1 MASAPLI
8 SVVIPCYNHARFLRE
23 AIDSIGTP
31 SRPVEVVVVDDGST
45 DDSAE
50 VADSCARNQ
59 VNGRFVRVIRQANS
73 GVSAA
78 RNRGFRE
85 SRGEFVVFLDS
96 DDRLAGNAL
105 DVGARALDDHPEAV
119 FVYGRCQI
127 MAGDGTL
134 LPTPQ
139 QPRIDRHAYHE
150 LLRNNYIW
158 TPANVMFRRGPLERY
173 GAFDPAL
180 SGSAD
185 YELYLRLA
193 RFYPIH
199 DHGHLVAHYRRHGT
213 NIRSNAARMLRET
226 LMVLRSQRPYVD
238 GDPEAMGAYREGWRN
253 WQEFYGSRLVNEIR
267 DHAHAGE
274 WAPALQKAIVLGLF
288 YPRGLAHHTR
298 QRLRR
303 ARALSAPG

>member
-1 MASAPLI
+1 MASPTLI
-8 SVVIPCYNHARFLRE
+8 SVVIPCYNHSRFLRE
-23 AIDSIGTP
+23 AIDSVGTP

-50 VADSCARNQ
+50 VAERCAGNRL
-59 VNGRFVRVIRQANS
+59 NGRSIRVVRQSHS
-73 GVSAA
+73 GVAAA

-85 SRGEFVVFLDS
+85 SRGELVVFLDS
-96 DDRLAGNAL
+96 DDRLATNAL

-119 FVYGRCQI
+119 FAYGRCQ
-127 MAGDGTL
+127 MMSGDGTL

-139 QPRIDRHAYHE
+139 QPRIARHAYHE

-158 TPANVMFRRGPLERY
+158 TPANVMFRRAPLERH
-173 GAFDPAL
+173 GTFDPAL

-199 DHGHLVAHYRRHGT
+199 DHGQLVAHYRRHGA

-226 LMVLRSQRPYVD
+226 LTVLRGQRPYVD
-238 GDPEAMGAYREGWRN
+238 GDPDAMAAYREGWRN
-253 WQEFYGSRLVNEIR
+253 WQEFYGTRLVNEIR

-274 WAPALQKAIVLGLF
+274 WAPAVQKALALGLF
-288 YPRGLAHHTR
+288 YPRGLAHHAR
-298 QRLRR
+298 QQLRR